1 MSRKENDHE
10 PFRSWKGYSFDMLN
24 EPTDEDLIRGGKRT
38 KLIYLTEVGVKE
50 AKALLEKYQT
60 DNDKRS

>member
-1 MSRKENDHE
+1 
-10 PFRSWKGYSFDMLN
+10 MLN

-38 KLIYLTEVGVKE
+38 KLVYLTEVGVKE